1 MSFDFLP
8 ELPKPNLDD
17 RTFNDLVE
25 ECKLRIPRYCP
36 EWTNYNPSD
45 PGITFIELF
54 AWLTD
59 QMLYRFN
66 QVPYRLYIVFLE
78 LLGIRLQS
86 SVPASTELTFYLTRE
101 QPQALTIP
109 VGTEVATL
117 RTETEEAIVFTTD
130 HPLLIGRPQLRY
142 LLTADTAEPRP
153 TALRDRT
160 PATTRWSNFQELPLF
175 EQSPP
180 RQDNCFY
187 VVLDEQ
193 QAIAGTV
200 LAFNFRGRAAT
211 TTGIDPDNP
220 PLCWEAWN
228 GHTWQSVL
236 RQRKD
241 DRTKGFSF
249 SELGESSS
257 NPITEGADVI
267 LHLPQQLEQT
277 NFGTDYQGYW
287 IRCRYTS
294 PVGSQQPYSSS
305 PEIVGLAVR
314 SIGGTINATQC
325 IYIQEESLG
334 VSSGKPGQAFELQR
348 KGILGEPSER
358 MAKGEH
364 IQIRLSNGSAEDW
377 TEVKDFADSRSEDAH
392 YVIDARNG
400 SVQFGPLIREP
411 ARLKQQ
417 TWERSRIQFSHQF
430 SRNGPDIGTLA
441 VEQGSDRLEHQYGR
455 IPPLGSEIIMV
466 SYRTGGG
473 VKGNVQAGNLTVL
486 KSAVPY
492 VKSVVNYQDA
502 HDGSDEESLEQAMMR
517 VPSLLR
523 TREAA
528 VIPEDFERV
537 AKQSSRAIARVHC
550 LRKQETAGIVRLL
563 VVPKGDILQLDE
575 KGMKPDPCFVL
586 SSDLETTVLDYLQDR
601 KPLGIQVKL
610 QTPDYVGVQVKV
622 PVMLDSQYNNA
633 AAQEQVQRILLSALY
648 RFLNPLVG
656 GANQLGWQLGVPV
669 YSSDIIALCQN
680 QKLSGVRYLGA
691 IELFEIHRYDQG
703 WFRSPQAVSVI
714 NPGVAGLVCS
724 WDDEDPA
731 LQSGHEIVFLD

>member
-78 LLGIRLQS
+78 LLGIRLQPP
-86 SVPASTELTFYLTRE
+86 VPATTELTFYLTRE
-101 QPQALTIP
+101 QSQALTIP
-109 VGTEVATL
+109 LGTEVATL
-117 RTETEEAIVFTTD
+117 RTETEEAIVFTID
-130 HPLLIGRPQLRY
+130 RPLVIGRPQLRH
-142 LLTADTAEPRP
+142 LLTADIAELNP
-153 TALRDRT
+153 TTLRDRT
-160 PATTRWSNFQELPLF
+160 PAATRWNNLEELPLF

-180 RQDNCFY
+180 RPDNCFY
-187 VVLDEQ
+187 VVLDDQ

-228 GHTWQSVL
+228 GHTWRPVL
-236 RQRKD
+236 RQRDD
-241 DRTKGFSF
+241 DRTRGFSF
-249 SELGESSS
+249 SELGETATNS
-257 NPITEGADVI
+257 NTEGADVI
-267 LHLPQQLEQT
+267 LHLPQQLEATSFDT
-277 NFGTDYQGYW
+277 NYQGYW
-287 IRCRYTS
+287 IRCRYT
-294 PVGSQQPYSSS
+294 PLTNSQQPYSSS

-314 SIGGTINATQC
+314 SIGGTVKATQC
-325 IYIQEESLG
+325 VCIQEESLG
-334 VSSGKPGQAFELQR
+334 ISNGKPGQTFELQR

-358 MAKGEH
+358 MTKGER
-364 IQIRLSNGSAEDW
+364 IQIKLSNGSTEDW
-377 TEVKDFADSRSEDAH
+377 TEVKDFADSRAEDAH
-392 YVIDARNG
+392 YVLDSRNG
-400 SVQFGPLIREP
+400 SVQFGPLVREP

-430 SRNGPDIGTLA
+430 SRTGTNLDTLA

-455 IPPLGSEIIMV
+455 IPPLGSEIIIL

-502 HDGSDEESLEQAMMR
+502 HDGSDEESLEQAMIR

-523 TREAA
+523 TRESA

-550 LRKQETAGIVRLL
+550 IRKQETAGIVRLL
-563 VVPKGDILQLDE
+563 VVPRGDVLQLDE
-575 KGMKPDPCFVL
+575 QGMKPDACFAL
-586 SSDLETTVLDYLQDR
+586 SSDLETTVLTYLQDR

-610 QTPDYVGVQVKV
+610 QEPDYVGVQVKV
-622 PVMLDSQYNNA
+622 PVVLDPQYNNA
-633 AAQEQVQRILLSALY
+633 TNQAQIRRTLSSALY

-656 GANQLGWQLGVPV
+656 GIHQLGWPLGVPV
-669 YSSDIIALCQN
+669 YPSDIIALCQN
-680 QKLSGVRYLGA
+680 QKLAGVRYWGA
-691 IELFEIHRYDQG
+691 IELFEIRKYDQG
-703 WFRSPQAVSVI
+703 WFRSPQSVSVI
-714 NPGVAGLVCS
+714 NPGVSGLVCS
-724 WDDEDPA
+724 WDDQDTA
-731 LQSGHEIVFLD
+731 LQSGHEVTFSD